1 LATLRHGNIHF
12 VGQKMGGGRP
22 ETRVESPGSTAGVWK
37 EINGVDRIDASV
49 LSISPGRPLRAS
61 ITTFGALAWSG
72 FRRYATYR
80 QATIAG
86 SFTNIVF
93 GFLRC
98 YVLLAVA
105 AGAAG
110 GRPGGYDPAQLATF
124 VWVGQG
130 LLTVTGI
137 WGWTELADRIRTG
150 DVASDLL
157 RPVPPVSAY
166 LAADLGR
173 AAHGMLTRFVPP
185 VVVGALV
192 FPFVVPHRWQTVPLF
207 LISVVLAVIGSFG
220 CRFLVNATAYWLQD
234 ARGPLMLW
242 TLGSGVLAG
251 LYFPLRLLPD
261 WAAVTLW
268 VVTPFPGLLQ
278 TPLDVLV
285 ERDPAGRQFGLV
297 VLQAIWVIGLL
308 ALARFVQRRAER
320 KLVVQGG

>member
-1 LATLRHGNIHF
+1 MR
-12 VGQKMGGGRP
+12 GGRP
-22 ETRVESPGSTAGVWK
+22 ETRVESPGSTAGFGE

-49 LSISPGRPLRAS
+49 LTISPGRPIRAS
-61 ITTFGALAWSG
+61 VATFGALVWSG

-86 SFTNIVF
+86 TFTNIVF

-105 AGAAG
+105 AGASG
-110 GRPGGYDPAQLATF
+110 GHPGGYDVRQLAAF

-130 LLTVTGI
+130 LLSVTGI

-157 RPVPPVSAY
+157 RPVSPVVAY

-173 AAHGMLTRFVPP
+173 GLHGMLTRFVPP

-192 FPFVVPHRWQTVPLF
+192 FPVSVPHRWQTVPLF
-207 LISVVLAVIGSFG
+207 LASTALAVIGCFG

-234 ARGPLMLW
+234 ARGPIMLW
-242 TLGSGVLAG
+242 TLGSAVLCG
-251 LYFPLRLLPD
+251 LYFPLRLLPG
-261 WAAVTLW
+261 WATVTLW
-268 VVTPFPGLLQ
+268 IGTPLPGLLQ
-278 TPLDVLV
+278 TPIDVLV
-285 ERDPAGRQFGLV
+285 ERDPSGRQVGLV
-297 VLQAIWVIGLL
+297 ALQAIWAVVLL
-308 ALARFVQRRAER
+308 FLAGKVQQRAER

>member
-1 LATLRHGNIHF
+1 
-12 VGQKMGGGRP
+12 
-22 ETRVESPGSTAGVWK
+22 
-37 EINGVDRIDASV
+37 VDRIDARV
-49 LSISPGRPLRAS
+49 LTISRGRPFRAS
-61 ITTFGALAWSG
+61 VATFGALVWSG

-86 SFTNIVF
+86 TFTNIVF

-105 AGAAG
+105 DGATG
-110 GRPGGYDPAQLATF
+110 GRPGGYDRAQLATF

-130 LLTVTGI
+130 LLSVTGL
-137 WGWTELADRIRTG
+137 WGWTDLADRIRTG

-157 RPVPPVSAY
+157 RPVPPVTAY

-173 AAHGMLTRFVPP
+173 AGHAASTRLLPP
-185 VVVGALV
+185 VVAGAVV
-192 FPFVVPHRWQTVPLF
+192 FTLAVPQRWPTVPLF
-207 LISVVLAVIGSFG
+207 VVSVVLAAIGCFG
-220 CRFLVNATAYWLQD
+220 CRFLVNASAYWLHD

-251 LYFPLRLLPD
+251 LYFPLHLLPG
-261 WAAVTLW
+261 WATATLW
-268 VVTPFPGLLQ
+268 IATPLPGLLQ

-285 ERDPAGRQFGLV
+285 ERDPPGRQAALV
-297 VLQAIWVIGLL
+297 LLQAAWAVALLL
-308 ALARFVQRRAER
+308 AARLVQHRAER

>member
-1 LATLRHGNIHF
+1 
-12 VGQKMGGGRP
+12 
-22 ETRVESPGSTAGVWK
+22 
-37 EINGVDRIDASV
+37 V
-49 LSISPGRPLRAS
+49 LTISPGRPLRAS
-61 ITTFGALAWSG
+61 VTTFGALVWSG

-105 AGAAG
+105 AGAVG

-130 LLTVTGI
+130 LLTVVGI
-137 WGWTELADRIRTG
+137 WGWTDLADRIRTG

-157 RPVPPVSAY
+157 RPVPPVTAY

-173 AAHGMLTRFVPP
+173 AGHAMLARFLPP
-185 VVVGALV
+185 LAVGAIFFTLST
-192 FPFVVPHRWQTVPLF
+192 PQRWQTIPLF
-207 LISVVLAVIGSFG
+207 AVSVLLAVIGSYG

-234 ARGPLMLW
+234 ARGPLVLW

-251 LYFPLRLLPD
+251 LYFPLRLLPE
-261 WAAVTLW
+261 WLAVTLW
-268 VVTPFPGLLQ
+268 VATPFPGLLQ

-285 ERDPAGRQFGLV
+285 ERDPPAQQLGLV
-297 VLQAIWVIGLL
+297 LLQACWAVALL
-308 ALARFVQRRAER
+308 AAARKVQQRAER

>member
-1 LATLRHGNIHF
+1 MDGTGA
-12 VGQKMGGGRP
+12 
-22 ETRVESPGSTAGVWK
+22 RVLT
-37 EINGVDRIDASV
+37 
-49 LSISPGRPLRAS
+49 ISPGQPFRGS
-61 ITTFGALAWSG
+61 VTTFGALVWSG

-86 SFTNIVF
+86 SCTNIVF

-110 GRPGGYDPAQLATF
+110 GRPGGYDSAQLATF

-137 WGWTELADRIRTG
+137 WGWAELADRIRTG

-157 RPVPPVSAY
+157 RPVPLVSAY
-166 LAADLGR
+166 LAVDLGR
-173 AAHGMLTRFVPP
+173 AGHAMLTRFLPP
-185 VVVGALV
+185 IVAGAIA
-192 FPFVVPHRWQTVPLF
+192 FPLAVPHRWQTVPLF
-207 LISVVLAVIGSFG
+207 VISVVLAVVGSFG
-220 CRFLVNATAYWLQD
+220 CRFLVNASAYWLHD

-242 TLGSGVLAG
+242 TLGSAVLAG

-268 VVTPFPGLLQ
+268 VATPLPGLLQ

-285 ERDPAGRQFGLV
+285 ERDPPGRQFALV
-297 VLQAIWVIGLL
+297 LLQAVWAAGLL
-308 ALARFVQRRAER
+308 ALARLVQRRAER